1 MNKVISLLVCLLI
14 GASAFAQKIISDN
27 TPADG
32 NRYIFCSKENVGG
45 FSDKTKLFIGLS
57 YMQPVSGEGLYSL
70 CIQLNCGEVTTIH
83 KGGRMLIKTTAGN
96 VVELSTYMGG
106 TDELKTIS
114 GINIWEIS
122 AQYSITPE
130 QLEQIQSG
138 VTKIRIELGD
148 SKMYEKE
155 WKKDKVG
162 KILAKEHT
170 LIIAALGK
178 NSKASFSDDF

>member
-1 MNKVISLLVCLLI
+1 MNKLISLLVCLLI
-14 GASAFAQKIISDN
+14 GTSAFAQKIISDD

-45 FSDKTKLFIGLS
+45 FTDKMKLFVGLS
-57 YMQPVSGEGLYSL
+57 YMKPESGNGLYSL

-83 KGGRMLIKTTAGN
+83 KGGRMLIKTMTGN
-96 VVELSTYMGG
+96 VIELSTYMGG
-106 TDELKTIS
+106 KDELKTIS
-114 GINIWEIS
+114 GINIWEVS

-138 VTKIRIELGD
+138 IAKIRIELGD
-148 SKMYEKE
+148 SKVYEKE

-162 KILAKEHT
+162 KILDKEHS
-170 LIIAALGK
+170 LIVDALAK
-178 NSKASFSDDF
+178 NPKASFSDGF

>member
-1 MNKVISLLVCLLI
+1 
-14 GASAFAQKIISDN
+14 
-27 TPADG
+27 
-32 NRYIFCSKENVGG
+32 
-45 FSDKTKLFIGLS
+45 
-57 YMQPVSGEGLYSL
+57 
-70 CIQLNCGEVTTIH
+70 
-83 KGGRMLIKTTAGN
+83 MLIKTTAGN

-114 GINIWEIS
+114 GINIWEVS

-138 VTKIRIELGD
+138 IAKIRIELGD

-170 LIIAALGK
+170 LITDALGK
-178 NSKASFSDDF
+178 NSKTSFSDGF

>member
-1 MNKVISLLVCLLI
+1 MNKVMSLLACLLI
-14 GASAFAQKIISDN
+14 GASAFAQKIISDD

-45 FSDKTKLFIGLS
+45 FSDKMKLFIGLS
-57 YMQPVSGEGLYSL
+57 YMQPVSREGLYTL

-114 GINIWEIS
+114 GINIWEVS

-138 VTKIRIELGD
+138 IAKIRIELGD

-155 WKKDKVG
+155 WKKR
-162 KILAKEHT
+162 
-170 LIIAALGK
+170 
-178 NSKASFSDDF
+178 

>member
-1 MNKVISLLVCLLI
+1 MNKFISLFVCLLI
-14 GASAFAQKIISDN
+14 GVSAFAQKIISDD

-45 FSDKTKLFIGLS
+45 FSDKMKLFIGLS
-57 YMQPVSGEGLYSL
+57 YMQSLSGEVLYSI

-83 KGGRMLIKTTAGN
+83 KGGRMLIKTTTGN

-114 GINIWEIS
+114 GINIWEVS
-122 AQYSITPE
+122 AQYSISPE

-138 VTKIRIELGD
+138 IAKIRIELGD

-162 KILAKEHT
+162 KILAKENT
-170 LIIAALGK
+170 LITDALGK
-178 NSKASFSDDF
+178 NSKASFSDGF

>member
-14 GASAFAQKIISDN
+14 GASAFAQKIISDD

-45 FSDKTKLFIGLS
+45 FSDKMKLFIGLS
-57 YMQPVSGEGLYSL
+57 YMQSVSGEGLHSL

-106 TDELKTIS
+106 TDEIKTIS
-114 GINIWEIS
+114 GINIWEVS

-130 QLEQIQSG
+130 QLGQIQSG
-138 VTKIRIELGD
+138 IAKIRIELGD

-170 LIIAALGK
+170 LITDALGK
-178 NSKASFSDDF
+178 NSKASFSDGF

>member
-1 MNKVISLLVCLLI
+1 MNKFIPLLVCLLI
-14 GASAFAQKIISDN
+14 GASAFAQKIISDD

-45 FSDKTKLFIGLS
+45 FSDKMKLFIGLS

-114 GINIWEIS
+114 GINIWEVS

-138 VTKIRIELGD
+138 IAKIRIELGD

-170 LIIAALGK
+170 LITDALGK
-178 NSKASFSDDF
+178 NSKASFTDGF

>member
-1 MNKVISLLVCLLI
+1 MNKFISLLVCLLI
-14 GASAFAQKIISDN
+14 GTSAFAQKIISDD
-27 TPADG
+27 TPDDG

-45 FSDKTKLFIGLS
+45 LSDKMKLFIGLS
-57 YMQPVSGEGLYSL
+57 YMQPVSGEGLYSI

-96 VVELSTYMGG
+96 VVELLTYTGG

-114 GINIWEIS
+114 GINLWKVS

-130 QLEQIQSG
+130 QLEQIHTG

-148 SKMYEKE
+148 SEIYEKE

-162 KILAKEHT
+162 KILAKEHS
-170 LIIAALGK
+170 LIVNALGK
-178 NSKASFSDDF
+178 NSKASFSDGF